1 MDYTTAPLTFRA
13 RKAARYVRLYGP
25 RRTLVKVRGQYH
37 MRASGPVRG
46 KRLTAGRPDAH
57 VGLIGCG
64 NFAFSHIAYFLGKN
78 AGPVIRGAMDI
89 EGARAES
96 IAKRY
101 GMHYATQDARRVIED
116 PLIDL
121 VYIASNHASHADYAV
136 DALEAG
142 KSVHIEKPHVVDDDQ
157 LLRLCRAMERTGG
170 RVRLG
175 FNRPVSGL
183 GQRVSG
189 LLASQEGAMM
199 LNWFVAGHE
208 IPPGHWYYRPEEG
221 GRILGNLC
229 HWSDFSM
236 QMVDPEQRFPVKIC
250 PTRGAQTD
258 SDIAVA
264 YVFADDSIAAITFS
278 AKGHAFEGVREHLSA
293 HRGDVLLALEDFK
306 DLRDQCQERRER
318 VRLRFRDHGHE
329 AAIMRSYAMSAKG
342 GGHEPGVDVGYVWD
356 TAQLFLRTREALEQ
370 ERNII
375 VDGFSPSCLAE
386 APALAH
392 GALH

>member
-1 MDYTTAPLTFRA
+1 MDYTSAPLTFRA

-37 MRASGPVRG
+37 MRTEGPVRG
-46 KRLTAGRPDAH
+46 RRLSGKRPDAH

-64 NFAFSHIAYFLGKN
+64 NFAFSHIAYFLGRN
-78 AGPVIRGAMDI
+78 VGPVIRGAMDI

-96 IAKRY
+96 IARRY
-101 GMHYATQDARRVIED
+101 GMHYATHDARRVIED
-116 PLIDL
+116 PDIDL
-121 VYIASNHASHADYAV
+121 IYIASNHASHAGYAV

-142 KSVHIEKPHVVDDDQ
+142 KNVHIEKPHVVDDDQ

-170 RVRLG
+170 RIRLG
-175 FNRPVSGL
+175 FNRPASVL
-183 GQRVSG
+183 GQEARK
-189 LLASQEGAMM
+189 LLASQAGAMM

-208 IPPGHWYYRPEEG
+208 IPPEHWYYRPEEG

-229 HWSDFSM
+229 HWTDFSM
-236 QMVDPEQRFPVKIC
+236 QMVDPEHRFPVKVS
-250 PTRGAQTD
+250 PARGAQAD

-264 YVFADDSIAAITFS
+264 YVFADDSIASITFS

-306 DLRDQCQERRER
+306 ELRAQRNERRER

-329 AAIMRSYAMSAKG
+329 SAIMRSYGMSTKG
-342 GGHEPGVDVGYVWD
+342 GGSEAGADVSYVWN

-370 ERNII
+370 DRTVV
-375 VDGFSPSCLAE
+375 VDGYSPSRLTDE
-386 APALAH
+386 PALVD
-392 GALH
+392 GALT